1 MAVEEVSA
9 KVAAKDWEATAAVT
23 AAMVAAKVVV
33 AKVGVASAAEAVKVM
48 AAVADTVR
56 EE

>member
-9 KVAAKDWEATAAVT
+9 KVVAKDWEATAAVT
-23 AAMVAAKVVV
+23 AAVVAAKVVV
-33 AKVGVASAAEAVKVM
+33 AKVGVASAAEVAKAM